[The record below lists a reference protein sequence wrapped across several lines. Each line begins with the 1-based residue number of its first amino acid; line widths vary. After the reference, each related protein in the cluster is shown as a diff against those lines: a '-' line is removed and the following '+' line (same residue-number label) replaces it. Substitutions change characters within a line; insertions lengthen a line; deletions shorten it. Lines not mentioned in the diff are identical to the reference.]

1 MYSTSISEKR
11 KKKDGFKKK
20 STLPATPSRPTRVA
34 DVAVIGTPVAE
45 SPEVRDVPWRVS
57 PPPPLVGVTV
67 SKSYGRGG
75 SM

>member
-20 STLPATPSRPTRVA
+20 STLLATPSRPPRVA

-45 SPEVRDVPWRVS
+45 SPEVRDVP
-57 PPPPLVGVTV
+57 
-67 SKSYGRGG
+67 
-75 SM
+75 